1 MLAMTSMSSSVTR
14 KIGINMIDS
23 LGKEVVF
30 VLHEVTDDGE
40 SILGVYREYA
50 DALKDK
56 YNIIR
61 DYYDIP
67 EDEVADENLDD
78 EIEPNGAYYTILK
91 RQLL

>member
-1 MLAMTSMSSSVTR
+1 
-14 KIGINMIDS
+14 MIDS
-23 LGKEVVF
+23 LQKDFVF
-30 VLHEVTDDGE
+30 VLHEVNDDGE
-40 SILGVYREYA
+40 SVLGVYREYA

-61 DYYDIP
+61 DYFDIS

-78 EIEPNGAYYTILK
+78 EIALNGAYYTILK

>member
-1 MLAMTSMSSSVTR
+1 
-14 KIGINMIDS
+14 MIDS
-23 LGKEVVF
+23 LQKDFVF
-30 VLHEVTDDGE
+30 VLHEVNDDGE
-40 SILGVYREYA
+40 SVLGVYREYA

-67 EDEVADENLDD
+67 EDEVSDENLDD
-78 EIEPNGAYYTILK
+78 EIALNGVYYTILK

>member
-1 MLAMTSMSSSVTR
+1 MVVKR
-14 KIGINMIDS
+14 IGINMIDS
-23 LGKEVVF
+23 LQKDFVF
-30 VLHEVTDDGE
+30 VLHEVNDDGE
-40 SILGVYREYA
+40 SVLGVYREYA

-61 DYYDIP
+61 DYFDIS

-78 EIEPNGAYYTILK
+78 EIALNGAYYTILK